1 MMWYVC
7 FVTSQLCICKLSL
20 CNTGNTRYVVSVA
33 KTLGLGWNVSCA
45 VAGAV
50 VRLLDWNARDWNDSS
65 NLFDARALNRA
76 WFV

>member
-1 MMWYVC
+1 
-7 FVTSQLCICKLSL
+7 
-20 CNTGNTRYVVSVA
+20 
-33 KTLGLGWNVSCA
+33 LGLGWNVSCA